1 MKIENVVTYHALSS
15 KASAIWASFALAME
29 SSSAPFIKP
38 GATVVWPMMAWQVAG
53 VDGEIERVLK
63 SAPTDSRA
71 GFIIKDKAL
80 MVELTVPRRTVIAG
94 APVHQP
100 MTGMP
105 Q

>member
-1 MKIENVVTYHALSS
+1 MNIVTYHVLSP
-15 KASAIWASFALAME
+15 KASAIWANFALAIE
-29 SSSAPFIKP
+29 TASAIFMKP
-38 GATVVWPMMAWQVAG
+38 GASVIWPMMAYKVAG
-53 VDGEIERVLK
+53 VDCELERVLK